1 MLRATAARR
10 QATGDTAPPS
20 RDRLRLA
27 AGWIAGLA
35 LAACSGAVLSAS
47 MAPGYS
53 PLAAGAWIPLLTGLH
68 LVLPATAGASALLPV
83 LAWGVF
89 LAGDQGTG
97 DLAKAVTLLVVW
109 LSGAG
114 EASFHRRTR
123 WRLLALLGPLQVLGI
138 EKVRTLL
145 AGDLLLLLGR
155 DTWAAAFHSHPLC
168 LPLARWLGPSAAT
181 LAVVLPQFLLVACY
195 LRLTRA
201 TPPAPTGEAAPRG
214 TPEPQDRPG
223 AWLKPG
229 MQPARGAWLRR
240 RAGPWMGPG
249 LAVLLTAALL
259 VSWLFPGLAVRPA
272 SGSITVAVVQ
282 PGWTHRTHPAIRQAL
297 QAGDA
302 HRVAAVLLEEAE
314 SAARRAGEQ
323 GARLVLWPLDYLNFD
338 PLIERTGR
346 ERLLTL
352 ARRTGTVLVLP
363 FGFWTPDGPAHGVV
377 LVHPDSPGT
386 GPAGRLWS
394 VTRVGGDG
402 VTFPLDGRRV
412 TFLPLTREPAQPAPP
427 PPVPGAAAPPPGAT
441 PPGGTAAPGPLGRVR
456 ARLLGPTFAPAG
468 STLILT
474 AAPAGFSPLGL
485 VPAAAAAGASLVHA
499 GWGVAYPAGP
509 ARDRPCGP
517 EGISLIADTSRWRTT
532 ASRPGTVLLLAQ
544 VSPGPGPEPLGRADP
559 LGWLG
564 VLSLPAAALH
574 RRRPHPPGPRPSGRQ

>member
-10 QATGDTAPPS
+10 QATGGTAPPS

-201 TPPAPTGEAAPRG
+201 APPAPTGEAAPRD

-229 MQPARGAWLRR
+229 MQPARGAWLRWRMQPARRVGRSAQPARGAWLRR

-259 VSWLFPGLAVRPA
+259 VSWLLPGLAVRPA

-302 HRVAAVLLEEAE
+302 HSVAAVLLEEAE
-314 SAARRAGEQ
+314 NAARRAGEQ

-363 FGFWTPDGPAHGVV
+363 FGFWTPDGPAHGVAV
-377 LVHPDSPGT
+377 VHPDSPGT

-412 TFLPLTREPAQPAPP
+412 TFLPLTREPAH
-427 PPVPGAAAPPPGAT
+427 
-441 PPGGTAAPGPLGRVR
+441 
-456 ARLLGPTFAPAG
+456 FAPAG

-485 VPAAAAAGASLVHA
+485 APAAAAAGASLVHA

-509 ARDRPCGP
+509 ARDRPRGP

-544 VSPGPGPEPLGRADP
+544 VSPGPGPGPLGRADP

-564 VLSLPAAALH
+564 VLSLPAAALY

>member
-97 DLAKAVTLLVVW
+97 NLAKAVTLLVVW

-123 WRLLALLGPLQVLGI
+123 WRLLGLLGPLQVLGI

-201 TPPAPTGEAAPRG
+201 APPAPAQET
-214 TPEPQDRPG
+214 
-223 AWLKPG
+223 
-229 MQPARGAWLRR
+229 ARRAWLRR

-272 SGSITVAVVQ
+272 S
-282 PGWTHRTHPAIRQAL
+282 
-297 QAGDA
+297 
-302 HRVAAVLLEEAE
+302 
-314 SAARRAGEQ
+314 
-323 GARLVLWPLDYLNFD
+323 
-338 PLIERTGR
+338 
-346 ERLLTL
+346 
-352 ARRTGTVLVLP
+352 
-363 FGFWTPDGPAHGVV
+363 
-377 LVHPDSPGT
+377 
-386 GPAGRLWS
+386 
-394 VTRVGGDG
+394 
-402 VTFPLDGRRV
+402 
-412 TFLPLTREPAQPAPP
+412 
-427 PPVPGAAAPPPGAT
+427 
-441 PPGGTAAPGPLGRVR
+441 
-456 ARLLGPTFAPAG
+456 
-468 STLILT
+468 
-474 AAPAGFSPLGL
+474 
-485 VPAAAAAGASLVHA
+485 
-499 GWGVAYPAGP
+499 
-509 ARDRPCGP
+509 
-517 EGISLIADTSRWRTT
+517 
-532 ASRPGTVLLLAQ
+532 
-544 VSPGPGPEPLGRADP
+544 
-559 LGWLG
+559 
-564 VLSLPAAALH
+564 
-574 RRRPHPPGPRPSGRQ
+574 

>member
-1 MLRATAARR
+1 
-10 QATGDTAPPS
+10 
-20 RDRLRLA
+20 
-27 AGWIAGLA
+27 
-35 LAACSGAVLSAS
+35 

-68 LVLPATAGASALLPV
+68 LVLPAIAGASALLPV

-97 DLAKAVTLLVVW
+97 NLAKAVTLLVVW
-109 LSGAG
+109 LSSAG

-145 AGDLLLLLGR
+145 AGDLFLLFGR
-155 DTWAAAFHSHPLC
+155 DTWAAAFHSDPLC

-181 LAVVLPQFLLVACY
+181 LALVLPQFLLVACY

-201 TPPAPTGEAAPRG
+201 APPAPAQET
-214 TPEPQDRPG
+214 
-223 AWLKPG
+223 
-229 MQPARGAWLRR
+229 ARGAWLRR

-249 LAVLLTAALL
+249 LAVLLMAVLL
-259 VSWLFPGLAVRPA
+259 VSWLFPGPAVRPA

-302 HRVAAVLLEEAE
+302 RRVAAVLLEEAE
-314 SAARRAGEQ
+314 NAARRAGER

-338 PLIERTGR
+338 PLTEPTGR

-352 ARRTGTVLVLP
+352 ARHIGAVLVLP
-363 FGFWTPDGPAHGVV
+363 FGFWTPDGPAHGVAV
-377 LVHPDSPGT
+377 VHPDSPGT
-386 GPAGRLWS
+386 APGGRLWS
-394 VTRVGGDG
+394 VTRVGREG

-412 TFLPLTREPAQPAPP
+412 TFLPLIREPAQPSPP

-485 VPAAAAAGASLVHA
+485 APAAAAAGASLVHG

-509 ARDRPCGP
+509 ARDRLRGP

-544 VSPGPGPEPLGRADP
+544 VSPGPGPGPLGRADP

-564 VLSLPAAALH
+564 VLSLPAAALY
-574 RRRPHPPGPRPSGRQ
+574 RRRPRPPGPSPSGRQ